1 MIEMD
6 ELLSDAR
13 RRGDLGGLRRLL
25 AVAARLQRTSS
36 RSLHPETLAAAERQ
50 VSIMLYREDRLLTP
64 GERAEMVA
72 LAYEHLI
79 AAPGGGVGAGPGA
92 ALRAGV
98 QPRSASPGP
107 IGSGA
112 H

>member
-1 MIEMD
+1 MTELD

-13 RRGDLGGLRRLL
+13 LRGDLAGLRRLL
-25 AVAARLQRTSS
+25 AVSARLQRTSA
-36 RSLHPETLAAAERQ
+36 RSVHPETLAAAERH

-79 AAPGGGVGAGPGA
+79 AAPDVGATQAVERP
-92 ALRAGV
+92 
-98 QPRSASPGP
+98 
-107 IGSGA
+107 
-112 H
+112 